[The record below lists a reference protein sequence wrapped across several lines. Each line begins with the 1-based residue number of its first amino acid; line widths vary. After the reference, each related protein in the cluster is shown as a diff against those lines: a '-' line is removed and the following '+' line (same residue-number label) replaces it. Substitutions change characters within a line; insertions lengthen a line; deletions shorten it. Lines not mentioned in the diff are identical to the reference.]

1 MISQLQ
7 TTLLNHRL
15 LLIGLCLALL
25 GALFPPTST
34 HLLGATLPEKP
45 DLRVTSVV
53 VDTKCRATFTITN
66 AGTAA
71 ATNPFTFQAS
81 PLIVPNLP
89 GGQTVTLSTLSS
101 LAAGVSFVYVRLN
114 TKILN
119 APAMTVLVDPQ
130 NVIAESDESNN
141 MSLFTMPAKCRLL
154 TPVTPVPTRIPG

>member
-7 TTLLNHRL
+7 TALLTNRL
-15 LLIGLCLALL
+15 LIIGFCLALL
-25 GALFPPTST
+25 GAMFPAAPT

-45 DLRVTSVV
+45 DLRVTSV

-89 GGQTVTLSTLSS
+89 GGQTVTLATLPG
-101 LAAGVSFVYVRLN
+101 LAAGASFTHVRLN

-119 APAMTVLVDPQ
+119 APAMTVVVDPQ

-141 MSLFTMPAKCRLL
+141 TLLVPMPAKCRLL
-154 TPVTPVPTRIPG
+154 TPATPEPTRIPG